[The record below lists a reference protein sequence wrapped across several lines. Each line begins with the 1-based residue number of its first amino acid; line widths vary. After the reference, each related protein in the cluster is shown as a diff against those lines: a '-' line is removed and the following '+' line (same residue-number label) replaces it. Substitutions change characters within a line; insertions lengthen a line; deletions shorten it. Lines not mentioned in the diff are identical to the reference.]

1 MLQHGAHTNAITRAG
16 ESALMAVAC
25 LQGACLQGFIT
36 PAIGTLQ
43 PMNREELEEVDLT
56 WLRLGIQIPEALE
69 QSAVDRCSSWA
80 RPAINGAAEDQIHS
94 RVS

>member
-1 MLQHGAHTNAITRAG
+1 MSQHGAHTNAITRAG

-25 LQGACLQGFIT
+25 LQVYSRVYYTRHRNFAT
-36 PAIGTLQ
+36 DE
-43 PMNREELEEVDLT
+43 NREELEEVDLT

>member
-43 PMNREELEEVDLT
+43 PMNREELEEVDIT
-56 WLRLGIQIPEALE
+56 
-69 QSAVDRCSSWA
+69 
-80 RPAINGAAEDQIHS
+80 
-94 RVS
+94 